1 MARIARVVA
10 EGMPHHITQ
19 RGNRRQKVFFSDE
32 DYAFYIDLM
41 AKWCREYAVDIWAYC
56 LMPNHIHL
64 IAVPAKK
71 ENLSLAIGEAHRR
84 YTRSINFREGWRGHL
99 WQERFSSF
107 VMDERYLLAAAR
119 YIENNPVR
127 AKLVSQP
134 ELWPWSSAAAHISGK
149 NDKLVTAGP
158 VLSLI
163 NGSWRD
169 FLAKGLLPEESENI
183 RLHERT
189 GRPLGSTSFVSRL
202 EQMLGKN
209 LNPQKRGR
217 KPRQNKK

>member
-1 MARIARVVA
+1 
-10 EGMPHHITQ
+10 
-19 RGNRRQKVFFSDE
+19 
-32 DYAFYIDLM
+32 
-41 AKWCREYAVDIWAYC
+41 
-56 LMPNHIHL
+56 
-64 IAVPAKK
+64 
-71 ENLSLAIGEAHRR
+71 
-84 YTRSINFREGWRGHL
+84 
-99 WQERFSSF
+99 
-107 VMDERYLLAAAR
+107 
-119 YIENNPVR
+119 
-127 AKLVSQP
+127 P
-134 ELWPWSSAAAHISGK
+134 ELWPWNSAAAHISGK

-163 NGSWRD
+163 NGSWHD